1 MYRIDSPGKSHQQI
15 CRSVQLAALDELL
28 PDAEVETICR
38 EVKHRWRHRL
48 LPPGPTVR
56 SMVYRGLHPDQS
68 IAAMLADL
76 AASLGP
82 DLAVP
87 TDAAWC
93 QARTRLPEKVL
104 IKLIRRR
111 ARRCRRRFGAI
122 HRWHG
127 RWVFRG
133 DGSAVSMP
141 DEPALVR
148 AFGYAKTR
156 HGPNRFPVAR
166 ITFIELAGLNVT
178 WDYRIGRYTTSEEAQ
193 LHDMWHALPTGCI
206 CLLDRKFC
214 SFYNLA
220 KLRQRRIDVVSPLN
234 ARRDPHQLIRQ
245 GRRLGK
251 DHWRVPLK
259 LAPQTRRKYNDPTLP
274 KVLWVRL
281 IRLRYRRGTR
291 QRELWLVT
299 TLMDPKRYSRAQITR
314 LYRTRWGIEGRIG
327 ELKTTLQMN
336 VLRGKSPAAVRRE
349 VASIILGHNLVWTMI
364 HQSTQL
370 THTPA
375 RDISFAGAVKTVMAF
390 SPALR
395 HATPQQRANVFTRM
409 LQHIAR
415 QTNHHPFD
423 RVEPRLIKREL
434 VRYAYLREPRW
445 KARLKCLS

>member
-1 MYRIDSPGKSHQQI
+1 MQPIVRSGKSHQQI
-15 CRSVQLAALDELL
+15 RRSVQLAALGELL
-28 PDAEVETICR
+28 PDDEVDALCR
-38 EVKHRWRHRL
+38 RARHRWRNRL

-76 AASLGP
+76 AAVLGP
-82 DLAVP
+82 DRAVP

-93 QARTRLPEKVL
+93 QARARLPEKVL
-104 IKLIRRR
+104 QELIRRR
-111 ARRCRRRFGAI
+111 ARQCRRRFGAI

-141 DEPALVR
+141 DTPALVK

-156 HGPNRFPVAR
+156 HGPSRFPVAR
-166 ITFIELAGLNVT
+166 ITFLELAGLNVT
-178 WDYRIGRYTTSEEAQ
+178 WNYRLDRYVRSEEGQ
-193 LHDMWHALPTGCI
+193 LYAMWDTLPTGCI

-220 KLRQRRIDVVSPLN
+220 KFRQRRIGVITPLHQ
-234 ARRDPHQLIRQ
+234 RRDPHELIRQ

-251 DHWRVPLK
+251 DQWRVPLT
-259 LAPQTRRKYNDPTLP
+259 LGSQLRRKYHDSTLP

-281 IRLRYRRGTR
+281 IRVRYRRGAKT
-291 QRELWLVT
+291 RELWLVT
-299 TLMDPKRYSRAQITR
+299 TLMDPRRYPRVQIAA

-327 ELKTTLQMN
+327 ELKTILQMN

-349 VASIILGHNLVWTMI
+349 VASIILGHNLVWTLI
-364 HQSTQL
+364 HEATAATL
-370 THTPA
+370 TPA
-375 RDISFAGAVKTVMAF
+375 RDISFAGAVKTVVAF

-395 HATPQQRANVFTRM
+395 QAAPAEWAKVYDQM
-409 LQHIAR
+409 LRHIAR

-423 RVEPRLIKREL
+423 RVEPRLLKREL
-434 VRYAYLREPRW
+434 ARFAYLREPRW